1 VVSSSV
7 KIIESPSRE
16 AVMTSSATDW
26 PDPVPY
32 SELSERQQ
40 EILQFIWN
48 CPSSYPPSFRE
59 IGTAVG
65 LKGPSA
71 VRYQICTLE
80 REGWVQRRPGR
91 PRAMEV
97 RRRDGRLP
105 VRPELPGTD
114 YLRVPTCGFVPAG
127 ERKEA
132 MQIRDDDW
140 QLPAEL
146 VGNGQLFLLRVRG
159 NSMIDAAILDGDWV
173 AVRQQETA
181 ENGEIVVAMIDGEAT
196 VKTLRR
202 TDGRAWLMPQNPVYP
217 PIPAEKATIL
227 GKVAAVLRRL

>member
-1 VVSSSV
+1 
-7 KIIESPSRE
+7 
-16 AVMTSSATDW
+16 MTSSTTDW

-32 SELSERQQ
+32 SELSERRQ
-40 EILQFIWN
+40 EILQFLWH
-48 CPSSYPPSFRE
+48 CPSSYSPSFRE
-59 IGTAVG
+59 IGHAVG
-65 LKGPSA
+65 LQGPSA
-71 VRYQICTLE
+71 VRYQICKLE
-80 REGWVQRRPGR
+80 CEGWVQRHPGR
-91 PRAMEV
+91 PRALEV
-97 RRRDGRLP
+97 RRNDGRLP
-105 VRPELPGTD
+105 VRPEMPGIA
-114 YLRVPTCGFVPAG
+114 YLRLPTWGFVRAG

-159 NSMIDAAILDGDWV
+159 DSMMDAAILDGDWV

-181 ENGEIVVAMIDGEAT
+181 ENGEIVVAMINGEAT
-196 VKTLRR
+196 VKTLRLA
-202 TDGRAWLMPQNPVYP
+202 DGRVWLMPQNPVYP